1 MSRSVSDQKRS
12 EWRSRFRRFGRSKLT
27 VIEFCQREGV
37 STPSFYHWRQK
48 LADLQPSDPARTR
61 FVPVQVTAPTALQV
75 DFPNRVRLTI
85 PGSDQELIR
94 LSIDAIAQA
103 RTQQGGA

>member
-1 MSRSVSDQKRS
+1 MPRSVSDQKRL
-12 EWRSRFRRFGRSKLT
+12 EWRNRFRRFDRSKLT
-27 VIEFCQREGV
+27 VTEFCQREGV

-48 LADLQPSDPARTR
+48 LTDPSPDDPGRAH
-61 FVPVQVTAPTALQV
+61 FVPVQVPTPTALQV

-94 LSIDAIAQA
+94 MSIDAIAQA
-103 RTQQGGA
+103 RTRQGGA